1 MNKDVIQEGP
11 RILLRPVTL
20 DDAGKQYCNWL
31 NDPEVNQYLETRF
44 EEQTIQSIREYVK
57 AMRNDPDVLFQ
68 AIILKHGNFHI
79 GNIKLG
85 PVCVRYR
92 RSEISFF
99 VGDKQFWGQ
108 GLATEAVGLLTDY
121 ALNKL
126 KLIKAA
132 GGVYSNNK
140 GSQRV
145 FEKLGYE
152 LEGVLKNHYLSGN
165 VWVDRLCYAKILR
178 AVRV

>member
-1 MNKDVIQEGP
+1 MNKEVIQEGP

-44 EEQTIQSIREYVK
+44 KEQTIQSIREYVK
-57 AMRNDPDVLFQ
+57 TMRNDPDVLFQ
-68 AIILKHGNFHI
+68 VIILKHGNIHI

-99 VGDKQFWGQ
+99 IGEKEYWGQ
-108 GLATEAVGLLTDY
+108 GYATEAVSLLTEY
-121 ALNKL
+121 ALKKL
-126 KLIKAA
+126 ELIKVTA
-132 GGVYSNNK
+132 GCYSNAA
-140 GSQRV
+140 
-145 FEKLGYE
+145 L
-152 LEGVLKNHYLSGN
+152 
-165 VWVDRLCYAKILR
+165 
-178 AVRV
+178 